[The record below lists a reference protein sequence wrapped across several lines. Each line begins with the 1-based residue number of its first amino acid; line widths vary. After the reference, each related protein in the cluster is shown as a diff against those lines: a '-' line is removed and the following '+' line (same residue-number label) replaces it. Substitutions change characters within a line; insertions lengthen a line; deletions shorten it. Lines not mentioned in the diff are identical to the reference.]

1 MLPSTPATQALDRLA
16 IPYRLFEHPRVP
28 GSLEQAAQDRGQ
40 VPEQV
45 VRSLLFRI
53 AQGEFILVLVAG
65 PQQVSWPSLRA
76 YLGVS
81 RITMA
86 SEQEVLEFTGY
97 PIGAVSPLGLVHPAR
112 ILAGPSVFRPEE
124 VSIGSGVR
132 GLAIILK
139 SSNLQKAL
147 ENVEILPEA

>member
-1 MLPSTPATQALDRLA
+1 MPHSTPATQTLDRLA
-16 IPYRLFEHPRVP
+16 IPYRLFEHARPP
-28 GSLEQAAQDRGQ
+28 ESLEQAAQDRGQ

-53 AQGEFILVLVAG
+53 AQGNFILVLVTG
-65 PQQVSWPSLRA
+65 PQQVSWPKLRA

-86 SEQEVLEFTGY
+86 SEEEVLACTGY
-97 PIGAVSPLGLVHPAR
+97 RIGAVGPLGLAHPVR
-112 ILAGPSVFRPEE
+112 LLADRRVFEPGE

-132 GLAIILK
+132 GLAIMLK
-139 SSNLQKAL
+139 SSDLRKAL
-147 ENVEILPEA
+147 ENVEILPDG

>member
-1 MLPSTPATQALDRLA
+1 MPASTSATQALDRLA

-40 VPEQV
+40 LPEQV

-53 AQGEFILVLVAG
+53 AQGEFILVLAAG
-65 PQQVSWPSLRA
+65 SQQVSWPRLRA

-86 SEQEVLEFTGY
+86 REQEVLEFTGY
-97 PIGAVSPLGLVHPAR
+97 PIGAVSPLGLVHPIR
-112 ILAGPSVFRPEE
+112 ILAGTSVFEPEE

-132 GLAIILK
+132 GLAILLK
-139 SSNLQKAL
+139 SSDLHQAL
-147 ENVEILPEA
+147 EKVEILPEE